1 MQSNSHALEYIH
13 NRCKKFPPHNILTT
27 QKSQDNC
34 LDRQLSGQTIIWT
47 DNYLDRQLSG
57 QTIVWTDNYLDRQL
71 SGQTIIWTDNC
82 LDRQPSG
89 QTMLPKR
96 YTMHPGN
103 TSVFDTCDTHAVCA
117 ATPTYIIRFS
127 PSSAST
133 CIIRITESTIF

>member
-1 MQSNSHALEYIH
+1 MHW
-13 NRCKKFPPHNILTT
+13 NIYTTDAKNFLLTT
-27 QKSQDNC
+27 YSQ
-34 LDRQLSGQTIIWT
+34 LRKV
-47 DNYLDRQLSG
+47 R
-57 QTIVWTDNYLDRQL
+57 TIVWTDNYLDRQL

-96 YTMHPGN
+96 DTMHPGN